1 MSMICTNVKEIIKDR
16 SGNVKAI
23 KTVALEFTKNEK
35 TGRMDM
41 SEVKGSEKEIKCELL
56 LIAAGFLG
64 CEQYVIDAFNVEK
77 GARGHIATKEGSYE
91 TSVSGIYA
99 AGDCRRGLSL
109 VVWGIAE
116 GRGAAKEVEKF
127 LLQ

>member
-1 MSMICTNVKEIIKDR
+1 
-16 SGNVKAI
+16 
-23 KTVALEFTKNEK
+23 
-35 TGRMDM
+35 M
-41 SEVKGSEKEIKCELL
+41 SEVKDSEKELKCELL

-77 GARGHIATKEGSYE
+77 GARGNIATKEGSYE

-99 AGDCRRGLSL
+99 AGDCRRGQSL